1 MSSSILQELRPAGQ
15 YALRRRHNFL
25 SNEIWGGAGST
36 TPSDVVGL
44 EVDGSGD
51 NVRNESGGPWIPFQ
65 PIIPFPTYGDGGEG
79 SVGEVLNGKERFYE
93 SGLGASVMGYK
104 YAPID
109 LTGWAEPQTR
119 SLSAHIIYNVKTWR
133 LQATVAGVSF
143 DQDIPAGATT
153 TLGSQG
159 TRPNSGERGRYGFA
173 CNLTDSAGLS
183 TVTINASIGRSVAIE
198 TGDISNPREH
208 LFADPVDGVYLPEI
222 RLVVRA
228 DQGVFTGQE
237 LSAYYEDVDA
247 RGSTYPGVTFCG
259 LPFLLHD
266 GGAKAVGTL
275 NPWTHSISLT
285 LSPKELWGAGSWQ
298 S

>member
-1 MSSSILQELRPAGQ
+1 MSSRILQELRPAGQ

-65 PIIPFPTYGDGGEG
+65 PIIPFETYGDGGEG
-79 SVGEVLNGKERFYE
+79 SVGQVLNRKERFE
-93 SGLGASVMGYK
+93 RTQGQEGYK

-109 LTGWAEPQTR
+109 LTGWGEPQSR

-143 DQDIPAGATT
+143 DQDIPAGAFT

-159 TRPNSGERGRYGFA
+159 TRPNSGKRGRYGFV
-173 CNLTDSAGLS
+173 CNLSDSAGD
-183 TVTINASIGRSVAIE
+183 TYVTINAGIGGGNVV
-198 TGDISNPREH
+198 DISNAREH

-222 RLVVRA
+222 FLQVEA
-228 DQGVFTGQE
+228 DEGAGTTQFLATP
-237 LSAYYEDVDA
+237 LTFEDIDA
-247 RGSTYPGVTFCG
+247 RGSAYSGVTFCG
-259 LPFLLHD
+259 LPFLLFD
-266 GGAKAVGTL
+266 LGSLEIGTY
-275 NPWTHSISLT
+275 NPWTYSLT
-285 LSPKELWGAGSWQ
+285 LTISPKELWESGSWQ

>member
-1 MSSSILQELRPAGQ
+1 MSSIFLQELRPAGQ

-79 SVGEVLNGKERFYE
+79 SIGEVLNRKERFE
-93 SGLGASVMGYK
+93 REQEGYK

-109 LTGWAEPQTR
+109 LTGWGEPQSR

-143 DQDIPAGATT
+143 DQDIPAGAIT
-153 TLGSQG
+153 TLGSPG
-159 TRPNSGERGRYGFA
+159 TRPNSGKRGRYGFA
-173 CNLTDSAGLS
+173 CSLTDSNEDS
-183 TVTINASIGRSVAIE
+183 NVNITASIAGGNAV
-198 TGDISNPREH
+198 DISNAQEH

-222 RLVVRA
+222 YFSISLSVLDDEGVGTSQSLATTLVFG
-228 DQGVFTGQE
+228 DE
-237 LSAYYEDVDA
+237 IDD
-247 RGSTYPGVTFCG
+247 RGSTYSGVTFCG
-259 LPFLLHD
+259 LPFLLFD
-266 GGAKAVGTL
+266 LGSLEIGAYD
-275 NPWTHSISLT
+275 PWTYSLT
-285 LSPKELWGAGSWQ
+285 LTISPKELWESGSWQ

>member
-1 MSSSILQELRPAGQ
+1 MSSTILQELRPAGQ

-65 PIIPFPTYGDGGEG
+65 PIVPFPTYGDGGEG
-79 SVGEVLNGKERFYE
+79 SVGEVLNRKERFE
-93 SGLGASVMGYK
+93 RLQEGYK

-109 LTGWAEPQTR
+109 LTGWGEPQSR

-143 DQDIPAGATT
+143 DQDIPAGAIT

-159 TRPNSGERGRYGFA
+159 TRPNSGKRGRYGFS
-173 CNLTDSAGLS
+173 CSLTDSAGDS
-183 TVTINASIGRSVAIE
+183 DVTISASIGGGNAV
-198 TGDISNPREH
+198 DISNVREH
-208 LFADPVDGVYLPEI
+208 LFADPVDGVYLPKI
-222 RLVVRA
+222 SLSVLA
-228 DQGVFTGQE
+228 DQGAGTTQYLATDLVFGE
-237 LSAYYEDVDA
+237 EIDA
-247 RGSTYPGVTFCG
+247 RGSTYSGVTFCG
-259 LPFLLHD
+259 LPFLLFD
-266 GGAKAVGTL
+266 LGSLEIGTY
-275 NPWTHSISLT
+275 NPWTYSLT
-285 LSPKELWGAGSWQ
+285 LTISPKELWESGSWQ